1 MNSQIGIVIERE
13 VQVGPATFLIIV
25 MRFGDIN
32 SYLVLDTDGQTV
44 ENKPFMVYI
53 DSMIEELDTRKN
65 FR

>member
-13 VQVGPATFLIIV
+13 VQVGPAAFLIIV

-53 DSMIEELDTRKN
+53 DSMIEELDTRKF